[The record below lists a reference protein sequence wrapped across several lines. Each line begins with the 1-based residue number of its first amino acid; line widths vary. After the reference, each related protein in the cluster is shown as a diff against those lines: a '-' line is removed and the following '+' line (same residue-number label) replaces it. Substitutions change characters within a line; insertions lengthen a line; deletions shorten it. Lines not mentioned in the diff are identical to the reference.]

1 MIKSKF
7 KKLIALASSA
17 AMVVSTL
24 VPVATA
30 AETPQVVQPSETAY
44 IDGTSEQGLPHPGEL
59 FANYSK
65 PDGYG
70 EIFEHGDSKDNVG
83 QTALVKFDLSQYVG
97 KIRSAQLSFH
107 SACTVAD
114 KNSIVYVA
122 STGAEWDQDSVT
134 WNDQTGLAPIS
145 QIGSSV
151 EYIGSGGADIQL
163 DVTDVVR
170 SDEDGL
176 VSYAFYTNQ
185 GRQQQLSN
193 VQLNLVVSDEVI
205 PQTTVTVNNVLEDDT
220 VIATYTVENVYI
232 GDTFNATLEMTAD
245 KTYNE
250 NTYTMAEGAVTSID
264 SVTEGAVLDI
274 PFVLLEQRVFVKE
287 NFENSSVG
295 TWGFSTGTGVSLGS
309 ADGNSYLRLC
319 TTNGSGATDI
329 KTFDESF
336 RDEKYIEVSFRWK
349 TEVDLTVSKTRY
361 SYLNIVDD
369 NGNILFG
376 ISGSDARTDKGY
388 IPKVAYGFSSDLMSY
403 TQVSSSDG
411 NFYTI
416 TLNINFETQKMSGK
430 ILNSANAEVASFSDV
445 DITAE
450 NISALRATNGGSL
463 APMAIDDFQIIEAKK
478 QNVEFTVTDTENK
491 ALSGVAVAIGNE
503 TVVTDENG
511 VATFRLIAGTYN
523 ATITKAQYATA
534 IREVVVGE
542 EDVKIPITMEQV
554 SDEDFVADVIANMD
568 IENGTTVVK
577 NGETYTVTGDFT
589 LPNPNNVTVEWTTDS
604 TDGQVV
610 INGTNAVVYP
620 QQDKGTAVT
629 LTAKVT
635 YGSAS
640 DDVSFTLD
648 LADYLSTITT
658 AVNNAAAS
666 EAVYP
671 YDDQNGTYAMDVY
684 AFSKFTAENPL
695 SFDLYLP
702 STVAGVEDT
711 HISQS
716 WESSDEDHLAIDAA
730 NNKGAIGADDMEA
743 HDVTLTKT
751 VSYIKDG
758 VTLAS
763 KEVEYTVPVQ
773 FDPDTLE
780 DRVDAWAEAYA
791 ATQDAESTTSD
802 KYTTAYNNVYNAF
815 MRQYQLRF
823 DAAYDGNFSN
833 MPEEETNISTSGI
846 SDLNYEGFFG
856 SSIEWASSQS
866 TYASVSQSN
875 RRVTINRSSFS
886 GTRDITITATIYL
899 PSYTETATR
908 AFDYEITGTRS
919 TGGTGTPGST
929 GNTGSTSVM
938 PVRPTATP
946 TATRTP
952 ASEAFDDIEGVE
964 SWAGDAIRELYDEGI
979 VSGKGDN
986 KFAPYDNVTR
996 GEFAKMIVGTFGLNE
1011 MPDEYRGFT
1020 DVPSGNWCFTYVEI
1034 AAAAGV
1040 VNGYEDGSFG
1050 LNDNI
1055 TRQDMAV
1062 MVVRAAEAAGV
1073 TITDNGSSVDFG
1085 DADSIADYAVEAVNS
1100 LVSAGIING
1109 IDGNFE
1115 PASNANRA
1123 QAAKILAN
1131 FLD

>member
-44 IDGTSEQGLPHPGEL
+44 ITGADATTPHPSEL
-59 FANYSK
+59 YANQCE
-65 PDGYG
+65 PADAG
-70 EIFEHGDSKDNVG
+70 FEEGDSLDVSE
-83 QTALVKFDLSQYVG
+83 ASLVKFDLSQYVG
-97 KIRSAQLSFH
+97 KIRSAELSLH
-107 SACTVAD
+107 STCTASG
-114 KNSIVYVA
+114 KNSEVNVA
-122 STGAEWDQDSVT
+122 SIGTDWSAASVT
-134 WNDQTGLAPIS
+134 WNDQTGVGPATALGAL
-145 QIGSSV
+145 GFASS
-151 EYIGSGGADIQL
+151 SGADFTY
-163 DVTDVVR
+163 DVTDAVR
-170 SDEDGL
+170 SDTDGII
-176 VSYAFYTNQ
+176 AFGFYTTTA
-185 GRQQQLSN
+185 RQQQLSN
-193 VQLNLVVSDEVI
+193 VQLNIVVADEVI
-205 PQTTVTVNNVLEDDT
+205 SQTTVTVRNVLEDGT
-220 VIATYTVENVYI
+220 VLATYTVENIYV
-232 GDTFNATLEMTAD
+232 GDSYTAAPEMLADIEKDGFTYTLSGDAETTIDSVEENDVLDILYEQLVQDVFVNENFDALSSTDTWGFTNNSGIAGGSGVLTLCTMTAD
-245 KTYNE
+245 T
-250 NTYTMAEGAVTSID
+250 AAS
-264 SVTEGAVLDI
+264 
-274 PFVLLEQRVFVKE
+274 
-287 NFENSSVG
+287 
-295 TWGFSTGTGVSLGS
+295 
-309 ADGNSYLRLC
+309 
-319 TTNGSGATDI
+319 
-329 KTFDESF
+329 
-336 RDEKYIEVSFRWK
+336 DEKWFAEEAPTLADQKELEVSFKWRTNVDLNAGGGRFSWFSLRDTNGTPILVLVGASNRSAL
-349 TEVDLTVSKTRY
+349 TEVNTQ
-361 SYLNIVDD
+361 
-369 NGNILFG
+369 
-376 ISGSDARTDKGY
+376 IS
-388 IPKVAYGFSSDLMSY
+388 YGFSETDTKTDFVKIANPSGDFYTVRLNLNFTTKTMTGTISDSTGAVVAELDRAIEAENLGGLRAY
-403 TQVSSSDG
+403 HGLSSS
-411 NFYTI
+411 
-416 TLNINFETQKMSGK
+416 S
-430 ILNSANAEVASFSDV
+430 
-445 DITAE
+445 
-450 NISALRATNGGSL
+450 
-463 APMAIDDFQIIEAKK
+463 MAIDDFRVLGSRRQSVTF
-478 QNVEFTVTDTENK
+478 NVTDGDGK
-491 ALSGVAVAIGNE
+491 AIEGV
-503 TVVTDENG
+503 TVSVGDQTATTDANG
-511 VATFRLIAGTYN
+511 VAEVSLIAN
-523 ATITKAQYATA
+523 ATYDATFTKALYRTVTE
-534 IREVVVGE
+534 EVVVGE
-542 EDVKIPITMEQV
+542 ENITVPVTMEQLG
-554 SDEDFVADVIANMD
+554 DEDFVADVIANMD

-589 LPNPNNVTVEWTTDS
+589 LPNPNDVTVEWTTDS

-702 STVAGVEDT
+702 STVAGVTDT

-716 WESSDEDHLAIDAA
+716 WESSDEDHLAIESD
-730 NNKGAIGADDMEA
+730 KGTIAVDDKEA

-763 KEVEYTVPVQ
+763 EEVEYTVPVQ